1 MIIIAPKYYD
11 KFLTFTVIAL
21 IIILAVFAALN
32 NALWNNNIAYAQ
44 RLRSTFLQPAQNNT
58 TSNANAINNTL
69 FVTGIANAKVKPDK
83 VMLSFGVV
91 TINKTANAAL
101 ATNSKI
107 MNKVIDAVKTAGG
120 VKENETSTSSFSIS
134 PNYNYSQQPSDT
146 TTGNIIT
153 GFTVSNS
160 IQIQSTN
167 IGNVSKWIDTAIA
180 AGANTV
186 NSVDFILSDKKLDE
200 TKNSLIKQA
209 IDNARTKADIAA
221 SALGLRIVGVKSAN
235 LNEFEVQPPSPIPL
249 AKESLAPAAAP
260 AAANRSTPVISGEQQ
275 VNINIGIVFS
285 IR

>member
-91 TINKTANAAL
+91 TINKTATAAL

-167 IGNVSKWIDTAIA
+167 
-180 AGANTV
+180 
-186 NSVDFILSDKKLDE
+186 
-200 TKNSLIKQA
+200 
-209 IDNARTKADIAA
+209 
-221 SALGLRIVGVKSAN
+221 
-235 LNEFEVQPPSPIPL
+235 
-249 AKESLAPAAAP
+249 
-260 AAANRSTPVISGEQQ
+260 
-275 VNINIGIVFS
+275 
-285 IR
+285 

>member
-1 MIIIAPKYYD
+1 MIIPPKYYD

-21 IIILAVFAALN
+21 IIILAGFAALN
-32 NALWNNNIAYAQ
+32 NALWNNNNNIAYAQ
-44 RLRSTFLQPAQNNT
+44 RLQSTFLHPAQNNNNNT
-58 TSNANAINNTL
+58 TTNTNSINNTL

-91 TINKTANAAL
+91 TTNKTGDAAW

-107 MNKVIDAVKTAGG
+107 MNKVIDAVKTVG

-134 PNYNYSQQPSDT
+134 PNYNYSQPSDT

-153 GFTVSNS
+153 GFTVSNL

-167 IGNVSKWIDTAIA
+167 IGNVSKWVDTAIA

-186 NSVDFILSDKKLDE
+186 NSVDFTLSDKKLDE

-221 SALGLRIVGVKSAN
+221 SELGLRIVGVKSASV
-235 LNEFEVQPPSPIPL
+235 NEFEVQPPSPIPL
-249 AKESLAPAAAP
+249 AKESLAPAAP
-260 AAANRSTPVISGEQQ
+260 PANRSTPVISGEQQ
-275 VNINIGIVFS
+275 VSVNIGIVFS